1 MVLMRVTP
9 SNPTVYI
16 VGAGGQLGTAL
27 QARSSEVPDVVVRP
41 LTSADVDIADPT
53 SVAAAL
59 GDLGP
64 DDAAADADDAAAR
77 AALHDRVVRRPIRRL
92 QFLTLVTGVLS
103 AAALVAAALWLESV
117 CRIPPEDEQ
126 PSEGVSA

>member
-41 LTSADVDIADPT
+41 LT
-53 SVAAAL
+53 
-59 GDLGP
+59 
-64 DDAAADADDAAAR
+64 
-77 AALHDRVVRRPIRRL
+77 
-92 QFLTLVTGVLS
+92 
-103 AAALVAAALWLESV
+103 
-117 CRIPPEDEQ
+117 
-126 PSEGVSA
+126 